1 MTDKASDKA
10 SQLLISTEKLLVL
23 DINDLAR
30 SLQSKYNESFRDPP
44 EGLYTPFQ
52 TAPLLKSNTTYMVDG
67 EVLYL
72 EKIDSP
78 TILDDLKIPADSVI
92 SDSSFKTIITPDMRK
107 KYAKHF
113 TVSPIVNPYV
123 LQAIQHMV
131 TEHIRCMLAY
141 SINEASMDELYECLS
156 VGGIQRFESGVL
168 EELCD
173 DMFAQ
178 ISNFMVDNPWNIYFV
193 SLKGYDVFVEMSIDY
208 RIYEWTRYHA
218 DWNKPKS

>member
-1 MTDKASDKA
+1 MTDKASE
-10 SQLLISTEKLLVL
+10 LLISTEKLLVL
-23 DINDLAR
+23 DLNELAR
-30 SLQSKYNESFRDPP
+30 SLQDKFADSFRDPP
-44 EGLYTPFQ
+44 EGLYIPFQ
-52 TAPLLKSNTTYMVDG
+52 VSPLLKSNTTYMVDG

-78 TILDDLKIPADSVI
+78 TILDDLKISLNATI

-113 TVSPIVNPYV
+113 TVSPIVNPYI

-141 SINEASMDELYECLS
+141 SIHNGDMDDLYTCLS
-156 VGGIQRFESGVL
+156 VGGIQRFENGIL
-168 EELCD
+168 EEMCD
-173 DMFAQ
+173 DIFAQ
-178 ISNFMVDNPWNIYFV
+178 ISNFMLDNPWNIYFV
-193 SLKGYDVFVEMSIDY
+193 SLKGYDIFVEMSIDY

-218 DWNKPKS
+218 SWNKPSS